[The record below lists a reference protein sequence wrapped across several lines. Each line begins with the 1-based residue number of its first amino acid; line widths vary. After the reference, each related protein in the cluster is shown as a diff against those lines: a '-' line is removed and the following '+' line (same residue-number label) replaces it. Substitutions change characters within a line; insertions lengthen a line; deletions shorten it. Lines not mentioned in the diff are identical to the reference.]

1 MHPVQMDLSAAST
14 GREGGKLA
22 FKASLERHII
32 VKLVPQD
39 RRFLKEALVSTRRLH
54 DQSHKMPK
62 CGEMKTHI
70 PTRLLYNTTAI
81 RSI

>member
-1 MHPVQMDLSAAST
+1 MHPVQMDLLAGSR
-14 GREGGKLA
+14 GEKGGKLA
-22 FKASLERHII
+22 FKASLERRII

-39 RRFLKEALVSTRRLH
+39 RRLLKEALVSTRRLH

-70 PTRLLYNTTAI
+70 PTRLLYKTTAI
-81 RSI
+81 TSI